1 MSFIN
6 YPLIRMNNRNFLLS
20 IYPQWHTRLFPESI
34 LNNEDDS
41 LIKDV
46 SHSNSIHKVYLTS
59 MRGINGLRNGDNIL
73 IYRTTDNQGPA
84 AFRSVATSVCVV
96 EEYRNIQEFLSL
108 QDFKNYCGPLSVFT
122 DAELAGLYARKN
134 YPHIIKF
141 SYNFPLK
148 RRIIRRDLMTITGY
162 TDEDYWGFMRLS
174 DAHLR
179 AILQAGGVNESLI
192 VN

>member
-1 MSFIN
+1 
-6 YPLIRMNNRNFLLS
+6 
-20 IYPQWHTRLFPESI
+20 
-34 LNNEDDS
+34 
-41 LIKDV
+41 
-46 SHSNSIHKVYLTS
+46 
-59 MRGINGLRNGDNIL
+59 
-73 IYRTTDNQGPA
+73 
-84 AFRSVATSVCVV
+84 
-96 EEYRNIQEFLSL
+96 EEYRNIQEFPSL